1 MAEQRENSV
10 LLSLRE
16 VRRMEDQRV
25 RQEEDAIRAKA
36 DAERQSREDSERRV
50 REDAERKR
58 REEEDRL
65 RRVEE
70 DRLSR
75 EREEQLRL
83 QEAER
88 RARVEGETQLQQE
101 RMRLEISHRKAKSPM
116 PAIAGVAAVVVLIA
130 GGVVYKLY
138 SDHKQELL
146 AAEQETIRIKQD
158 ADRKAETDRRLFE
171 ARMKQLEKQ
180 LETSTDEA
188 QKAQLRMEMERAR
201 AQRAAPAPRRE
212 AAKDSTPAQPKPG
225 LKNKK
230 AIDDDPLGGIKL

>member
-25 RQEEDAIRAKA
+25 HQEEAAIQAKA
-36 DAERQSREDSERRV
+36 DAERQAREDGERRI
-50 REDAERKR
+50 REEADRKR

-130 GGVVYKLY
+130 GGVVFKLY
-138 SDHKQELL
+138 SDHKQELQ
-146 AAEQETIRIKQD
+146 AAEQETIRIKQEG
-158 ADRKAETDRRLFE
+158 DRKAEAERRLFE
-171 ARMKQLEKQ
+171 TRMAQLEKQ
-180 LETSTDEA
+180 LATSTDEA
-188 QKAQLRMEMERAR
+188 QKAQLRVEMEKERAR
-201 AQRAAPAPRRE
+201 RAPTPTRRE
-212 AAKDSTPAQPKPG
+212 PAATPSAPKPS
-225 LKNKK
+225 LKSKRP
-230 AIDDDPLGGIKL
+230 IDDDPLGGIKL